1 MLVQDVGCRS
11 LRVADN
17 VFGLGEVGDLTHQI
31 RLELLM
37 FNKLQKMKEDN
48 QPPFSQTDVIS
59 SCDCLIGFISAEKVS
74 KSTIDYEVKSISNMM
89 PKYKEYN
96 MLKGEPLTPKQIV
109 DNRRGYL
116 SRFAYCPYCGEK
128 LNWKQLLSN
137 CL

>member
-1 MLVQDVGCRS
+1 MKKDNLTTNASNEAESPAFLVG
-11 LRVADN
+11 A
-17 VFGLGEVGDLTHQI
+17 
-31 RLELLM
+31 
-37 FNKLQKMKEDN
+37 
-48 QPPFSQTDVIS
+48 VIS
-59 SCDCLIGFISAEKVS
+59 SCDCLIGFISGEKVS

-116 SRFAYCPYCGEK
+116 SRFAYCPYCGDK
-128 LNWKQLLSN
+128 LNWNQLLSN

>member
-1 MLVQDVGCRS
+1 MAQKTDETLNPA
-11 LRVADN
+11 LRKTA
-17 VFGLGEVGDLTHQI
+17 
-31 RLELLM
+31 
-37 FNKLQKMKEDN
+37 
-48 QPPFSQTDVIS
+48 VIS
-59 SCDCLIGFISAEKVS
+59 SCDCLIGFISGDKVS
-74 KSTIDYEVKSISNMM
+74 KSTIEYEVKSISNMM

-128 LNWKQLLSN
+128 INWKQLLSN

>member
-1 MLVQDVGCRS
+1 L
-11 LRVADN
+11 N
-17 VFGLGEVGDLTHQI
+17 VSPAI
-31 RLELLM
+31 R
-37 FNKLQKMKEDN
+37 K
-48 QPPFSQTDVIS
+48 TDVIS
-59 SCDCLIGFISAEKVS
+59 SCDCLIGFISGDKVS
-74 KSTIDYEVKSISNMM
+74 KSTIEYEVKSISNMM

-128 LNWKQLLSN
+128 LNWKRLLSN